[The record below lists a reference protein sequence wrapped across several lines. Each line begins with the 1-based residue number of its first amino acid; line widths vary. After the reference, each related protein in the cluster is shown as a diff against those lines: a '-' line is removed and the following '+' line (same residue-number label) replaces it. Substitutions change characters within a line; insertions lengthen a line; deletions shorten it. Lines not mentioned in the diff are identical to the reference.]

1 MKFRIRFAD
10 QIVGVLIIVA
20 LFSLLFVLFMLG
32 KNQRWFAEDYSYK
45 TYFDS
50 AAGLS
55 GNMPVQYKGF
65 TIGNVKSYRLTADDR
80 VEVVFFIYE
89 DYIDRVRTG
98 SLVDINVSLIGLGS
112 QFQFHPGLG
121 QERLAEGE
129 VVPSVQSPEGKQL
142 IQSGL
147 AALPVQDDRITLLI
161 DRANAL
167 LEDVDRV
174 ILIVGDALKGT
185 DTTSLGRIFKDLE
198 TTIAQVQ
205 GLSGTVNQDLDNVLA
220 EVRLILGEVHPIIA
234 NVDTLSHKV
243 LEPEGLVSRVLD
255 TKEVDSVY
263 ASLASSLKSVSR
275 ILGNLDKT
283 SDLLPREAAGIVM
296 EVRTSLKTLEE
307 VLVALTNNPLLKR
320 GIPTQVQT
328 QSRGTS
334 PRDIAF

>member
-20 LFSLLFVLFMLG
+20 LFSLLFILFMLG
-32 KNQRWFAEDYSYK
+32 KSQRWFAKDYSYT
-45 TYFDS
+45 TYFDT

-65 TIGNVKSYRLTADDR
+65 TIGNVKSYRLTPDDR

-89 DYIDRVRTG
+89 AYIDRVRTG

-121 QERLAEGE
+121 QEQLAEGE
-129 VVPSVQSPEGKQL
+129 LVPSVQSPEGKQL
-142 IQSGL
+142 IKRGL

-161 DRANAL
+161 NRTTVL
-167 LEDVDRV
+167 LEDTDRV
-174 ILIVGDALKGT
+174 IRLVGDALQGT
-185 DTTSLGRIFKDLE
+185 DTSSLGRTFRNLE

-205 GLSGTVNQDLDNVLA
+205 GLSGTVNQDLDAVLT
-220 EVRLILGEVHPIIA
+220 EVRGILGELHPIIA

-255 TKEVDSVY
+255 TQEADSVY
-263 ASLASSLKSVSR
+263 SSLVSSLRSVSR

-296 EVRTSLKTLEE
+296 EVRTSLKTLED

-328 QSRGTS
+328 QSPGTS